1 MGWDDKVRNKKDEA
15 AGAAIGKATH
25 DEQMEEKGTITP
37 PRGPARGVRNAG
49 SRVVTEP
56 PANAQIPRE
65 PVIAVME
72 HGLTAMWASP
82 LSHGPVAR
90 APL

>member
-1 MGWDDKVRNKKDEA
+1 MPV
-15 AGAAIGKATH
+15 AG
-25 DEQMEEKGTITP
+25 
-37 PRGPARGVRNAG
+37 
-49 SRVVTEP
+49 VVTEP

-82 LSHGPVAR
+82 LAHGPVAR